1 MGISIVWPSFWLTA
15 ALFVV
20 CLVFVLQFFGKSKVK
35 MTFRDSILL
44 NVKLV
49 DILGLVLF
57 VIMFVSTLCLIN
69 CCKFERYC
77 MIGRDFAYVIY
88 FVCLAFALTLAGAM
102 DSQSYDKYLPMSFFC
117 LAPVTGSALGLI
129 FMVILHFSYM
139 WYMLGFLVL
148 GGIIALWRD
157 YIYKYGDDTEYGRSS
172 WLHW

>member
-15 ALFVV
+15 ALFVA

-35 MTFRDSILL
+35 MIFRDSILL

-57 VIMFVSTLCLIN
+57 FIMFVSTLYLIN
-69 CCKFERYC
+69 CCKFETYD
-77 MIGRDFAYVIY
+77 MFGRGCCYFLY
-88 FVCLAFALTLAGAM
+88 FVLLACALTLAGAM
-102 DSQSYDKYLPMSFFC
+102 DSQSYDKCLPMSFFC

-129 FMVILHFSYM
+129 FMAILHFSYM
-139 WYMLGFLVL
+139 WYMLGILVL
-148 GGIIALWRD
+148 GVILALWRD
-157 YIYKYGDDTEYGRSS
+157 YIYKYGNDTKYGRSS